1 MFHELTI
8 NKFILIKSVTFQQ
21 YKLQGQSVTPSV
33 CTAMLTVTVHV
44 CNCSSSCLSILLMV
58 WYCPG
63 YSASQYWLW
72 TRYSVNERNRAFY
85 RLNPCFSWK
94 REKTQAYANGWIT
107 TRAVDY
113 GKQQCLWYLPV
124 WWDKEESRW
133 LLTIKWLHA
142 DIFVLSS

>member
-21 YKLQGQSVTPSV
+21 YKLQGQSVAPSV

-44 CNCSSSCLSILLMV
+44 CNCSSSCLSMLLMV

-72 TRYSVNERNRAFY
+72 TRYSMNERNRAFY
-85 RLNPCFSWK
+85 RMSPCFSWK
-94 REKTQAYANGWIT
+94 RENTQAYVNGGIT

-133 LLTIKWLHA
+133 LFTIKWLHA
-142 DIFVLSS
+142 GIFVLSR